1 MMMLI
6 LLHPATSI
14 GQQTT
19 EDNMSK
25 RHQSIIH
32 RHSEAYIDEDNW
44 IHKLEQSLKKD
55 AVQPK
60 RVDQSLFDQ
69 ISHIMNGGKSKY
81 PSVQAAVDDM
91 KQRSGLTA
99 YLEKEELS
107 KLSQDKTVKK
117 ASDNNDL
124 AKDSKHDKMIPIVIR
139 KCPKVEKTIRNY
151 IEGSRGNL
159 PIPAIIDK
167 IKSIHMKDVSEAS
180 DWEDDNLIRYVSKAN
195 LAEKSKHNNAEDMY
209 SELGRK
215 DDVSNADLDAS
226 NTDAFNALMP
236 AKL

>member
-1 MMMLI
+1 
-6 LLHPATSI
+6 
-14 GQQTT
+14 
-19 EDNMSK
+19 MSK

-32 RHSEAYIDEDNW
+32 RHSDAFIDEDNW
-44 IHKLEQSLKKD
+44 MHKLEQSLKKD

-91 KQRSGLTA
+91 KKRSGLTA
-99 YLEKEELS
+99 YLEKEELN
-107 KLSQDKTVKK
+107 KLSQDKAIKK

-124 AKDSKHDKMIPIVIR
+124 AKDNKMTPIVIV
-139 KCPKVEKTIRNY
+139 KCPRIARTIANY

-167 IKSIHMKDVSEAS
+167 IKSIHLKDVSEAS
-180 DWEDDNLIRYVSKAN
+180 DWEDDKLIRYVSKAN
-195 LAEKSKHNNAEDMY
+195 LAEKSKNNNAEDMY
-209 SELGRK
+209 LELGRK
-215 DDVSNADLDAS
+215 DDVSNVDLDAS

>member
-1 MMMLI
+1 
-6 LLHPATSI
+6 
-14 GQQTT
+14 
-19 EDNMSK
+19 MSK
-25 RHQSIIH
+25 RHQPVIH

-44 IHKLEQSLKKD
+44 IYKLEQSLKKD

-60 RVDQSLFDQ
+60 RIDQSLFEQ
-69 ISHIMNGGKSKY
+69 ISTIMNGSKSKY

-91 KQRSGLTA
+91 KKRSGLTA
-99 YLEKEELS
+99 YLEKEELN
-107 KLSQDKTVKK
+107 KISQDKTVKK
-117 ASDNNDL
+117 ASTDENK
-124 AKDSKHDKMIPIVIR
+124 AIDKRIPIVIQ
-139 KCPKVEKTIRNY
+139 KCPKVKGTISNY
-151 IEGSRGNL
+151 IEGSHGNL

-167 IKSIHMKDVSEAS
+167 IRSIHSNDISEAS
-180 DWEDDNLIRYVSKAN
+180 DWDDENLIRYVSKVN
-195 LAEKSKHNNAEDMY
+195 LQEKSKHHNADDMY

>member
-1 MMMLI
+1 
-6 LLHPATSI
+6 
-14 GQQTT
+14 
-19 EDNMSK
+19 MSK
-25 RHQSIIH
+25 RHQSVIH
-32 RHSEAYIDEDNW
+32 RHSDAFIDEDNW
-44 IHKLEQSLKKD
+44 MNKLEQSLKKD
-55 AVQPK
+55 AVQPRK
-60 RVDQSLFDQ
+60 IDQSLFDQ
-69 ISHIMNGGKSKY
+69 ISNIMNGGKSKH

-107 KLSQDKTVKK
+107 KLSQNKTVKK
-117 ASDNNDL
+117 ASTDNNT
-124 AKDSKHDKMIPIVIR
+124 KMTPIVIK
-139 KCPKVEKTIRNY
+139 KCPKIEGTIRNY
-151 IEGSRGNL
+151 IQDSRGNL

-167 IKSIHMKDVSEAS
+167 IKSIHMSDVSGAS

-195 LAEKSKHNNAEDMY
+195 LEEKSKHSNAEDMY

-236 AKL
+236 AKI